1 MRKPK
6 KNKYYKQFSK
16 MTANNGINIENNSDN
31 DSDNDMNDSGN
42 DSDNIVIENNEID
55 NEQEIENNEIENEQE
70 VENNEI
76 ENEEN
81 IENDDTTDSELVI
94 LNKLKDM
101 ENTLNSQMKDMKKM
115 VKDLKTIKREYN
127 KKTKELTKQI
137 KQAGKKK
144 KNKDL
149 PKREPTGFNKPS
161 NISLQLANFLNVPED
176 ILLART
182 QVTKLVTQYIKDNDL
197 RDKQNKRK
205 ILPNKQLQELFTKL
219 DNTEV
224 KEMIVTN
231 ISDYPGIPRE
241 IVNKNGKEVQIVKVT
256 DKQTGYTYFNLQK
269 YLKHHFS

>member
-6 KNKYYKQFSK
+6 HNKYFKPNK
-16 MTANNGINIENNSDN
+16 VVINNNINEISESE
-31 DSDNDMNDSGN
+31 SES
-42 DSDNIVIENNEID
+42 ENEID
-55 NEQEIENNEIENEQE
+55 NSIIIE
-70 VENNEI
+70 

-81 IENDDTTDSELVI
+81 EENKNNIDENDTKEDLNETDSELVI

-101 ENTLNSQMKDMKKM
+101 EDTLNSQMKDMKKM

-144 KNKDL
+144 KNKDA

-161 NISLQLANFLNVPED
+161 NISLELAKFLNVSED
-176 ILLART
+176 TLLART

-224 KEMIVTN
+224 KEMVVTN